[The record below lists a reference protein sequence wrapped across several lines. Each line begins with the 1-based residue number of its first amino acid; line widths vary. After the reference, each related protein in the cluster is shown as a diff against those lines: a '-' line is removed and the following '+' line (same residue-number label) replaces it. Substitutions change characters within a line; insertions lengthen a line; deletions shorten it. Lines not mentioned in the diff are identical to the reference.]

1 MINRNKVFVLFSL
14 SFFILIFTLENINGR
29 FWLNDFKVYYLAAKA
44 LLSGSQV
51 YGTVFGLDT
60 GYYKYSPFILL
71 LFTPFCLLSFYAA
84 SVIQFILIAASTLV
98 SMLVIQ
104 YILSNFLFD
113 SQHPRRNRLLSL
125 GILCVVG
132 HLFRELH
139 MGNVNMIVVLLLSMG
154 LLFTLENNAILS
166 GICIGIAIMIKP
178 YFLLLMLP
186 LFLYKKIK
194 TMQGIVAVLI
204 FAVIVPFVVF
214 GFFEGA
220 SLHQQWIASMVQHNT
235 YITSNQNIQAII
247 AYYSNSSISNSVQY
261 YVMLI
266 IVIAYVGFFYYS
278 RRLGKK
284 WQLYEK
290 VERTSFIIG
299 YFMMFAIIPNIL
311 LTDTEHF
318 IFSLPLILFLLNY
331 LAVSKN
337 YVAIGGFV
345 VLIFFYGCNSP
356 DIIGSVL
363 FNKFDRMGL
372 IGISNL
378 VLIGS
383 SVYLALKY
391 KGALIPVDKSETY
404 LREKMN
410 SNHR

>member
-14 SFFILIFTLENINGR
+14 SFFIFIFILENINGR

-44 LLSGSQV
+44 LLSGNQV

-71 LFTPFCLLSFYAA
+71 LFIPLCLLSFYAA
-84 SVIQFILIAASTLV
+84 SVIQFILITVSTLV

-113 SQHPRRNRLLSL
+113 SQNPRKNRLLSL

-139 MGNVNMIVVLLLSMG
+139 MGNVNMIVVLLLNTG
-154 LLFTLENNAILS
+154 LLFTLKSKSVPA
-166 GICIGIAIMIKP
+166 GICIGVAIMIKP
-178 YFLLLMLP
+178 YFLLLLLP

-194 TMQGIVAVLI
+194 TMLSIVVVLI
-204 FAVIVPFVVF
+204 WTVLIPFLVF
-214 GFFEGA
+214 GFSKGV
-220 SLHQQWIASMVQHNT
+220 SLHQQWITSMIQHNT
-235 YITSNQNIQAII
+235 YITSNQNIQSILT
-247 AYYSNSSISNSVQY
+247 YYSNSTISNSVQY
-261 YVMLI
+261 YVILA
-266 IVIAYVGFFYYS
+266 IVMVYVGFFYYS

-284 WQLYEK
+284 WQQPEK
-290 VERTSFIIG
+290 AERTSFIIG

-318 IFSLPLILFLLNY
+318 IFSLPLILYLLNY
-331 LAVSKN
+331 LAVSKD
-337 YVAIGGFV
+337 YVAIGGFA
-345 VLIFFYGCNSP
+345 VLIFLYTCNSP
-356 DIIGSVL
+356 DIVGSAL

-383 SVYLALKY
+383 SVHQALKY
-391 KGALIPVDKSETY
+391 KGELIPLDK
-404 LREKMN
+404 REIHQRKK
-410 SNHR
+410 